1 MVDLNKDIQYL
12 KGIGPNRKLLF
23 NRLGIYTVND
33 LITYFP
39 RGYEDRSSFKTIS
52 ELIEGDTVCV
62 KVETTSKVKSI
73 RTRNRLMIY
82 KLLVKDNTGVITCIW
97 FNNKYVENIKAEHEY
112 IMYGKVTRQG
122 NELVITQPEYEEVNV
137 NNKTGRIVP
146 VYSLTEKMNQN
157 ILRKEISIALE
168 VVIKDIE
175 ETMPEYILEQYDLAD
190 IKFALQNIHFPE
202 KDESFFYA
210 RYRLVFEELLH
221 LQLMLLLLKNGVKN
235 REKGIVF
242 KNVSTDEIL
251 NQLAFTLTNAQTRVL
266 EEIFKDMESDKC
278 MNRLLQGDVGSGK
291 TIVAGIS
298 MFKAVK
304 NGYQCVL
311 MAPTAILAAQ
321 HYDTLKNI
329 YVSIGVKCG
338 LLIGSTPKKEKEKI
352 LEDLKNGNIDILI
365 GTHAIIEDNV
375 VFKNLGLVITDEQH
389 RFGVRQR
396 SKLSAK
402 AQNVDILIMTAT
414 PIPRTLGL
422 ILYGD
427 MDISVIDELPP
438 GRKKIDTFAIT
449 KDKEERLNKFIVK
462 NVQEGKQVYIVCAL
476 IEESESIIAKS
487 LNERYEYYSSVLNEC
502 RIAVLHGRMKNTEK
516 TAVMNDFKNGDIDV
530 LISTTVIEVGVD
542 VPNATLMVIENAER
556 FGLAQLHQLRG
567 RVGRGS
573 DKSYCIL
580 KYDSS
585 SILVKQRMNVM
596 EKTNNGFE
604 ISEKDLELR
613 GPGDFFG
620 VNQHGLPDFKIANL
634 FTDMN
639 VLKIVQEIAF
649 KILAKDKNL
658 EAEENMLLKK
668 AIYAKYKGKLE
679 L

>member
-23 NRLGIYTVND
+23 NRLGIYTIND

-39 RGYEDRSSFKTIS
+39 RGYEDRSLFKTIS
-52 ELIEGDTVCV
+52 ELVEGDAVCV
-62 KVETTSKVKSI
+62 KVETTSKVRSI
-73 RTRNRLMIY
+73 RTRNKLMIY

-122 NELVITQPEYEEVNV
+122 SELVITQPEYEELNA

-157 ILRKEISIALE
+157 ILRKEISIALDE
-168 VVIKDIE
+168 VIKDIE

-487 LNERYEYYSSVLNEC
+487 LNERYEYYSSVLNGC

-649 KILAKDKNL
+649 KILSKDKNL
-658 EAEENMLLKK
+658 EAEENALLKK
-668 AIYAKYKGKLE
+668 AIYMKYKGKLE

>member
-449 KDKEERLNKFIVK
+449 KDKVERLNKFIVK